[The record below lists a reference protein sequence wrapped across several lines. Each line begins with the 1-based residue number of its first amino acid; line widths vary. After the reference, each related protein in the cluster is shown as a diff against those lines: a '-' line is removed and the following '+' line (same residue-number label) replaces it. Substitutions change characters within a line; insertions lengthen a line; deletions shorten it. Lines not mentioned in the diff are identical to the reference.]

1 MEGLHRKNGAMNF
14 SESSEEE
21 DQSVNR
27 AAYIEPESEV
37 NTEIMRF
44 GFEILLSYFSSNV
57 TLNS

>member
-1 MEGLHRKNGAMNF
+1 MNF